1 MQTLSSDQLVAVLEE
16 CEPTIR
22 GRFTRKLSKIGQR
35 FDADDLVQTTRMKA
49 FAAIEKCR
57 AADDFELRNWVLQIA
72 KNAYRTEID
81 NHVGRGKRS
90 VKREVESD
98 DVLLTRPSLNAV
110 DATEVSES
118 CSEVVAMLDELPTNQ
133 ARAVRAVYLEGR
145 DYPELADEMGVS
157 VNSVRLLVSRGLKL
171 IRQLTVP
178 YGFELAA
185 DGTIVE
191 NPAEQLVLAKI
202 RELKS
207 RGWSYE
213 RINEAVTTLRLTA
226 RRGMAW
232 SPAKIR
238 SILNDH

>member
-1 MQTLSSDQLVAVLEE
+1 MQTLSTDQLVAVLDE

-22 GRFTRKLSKIGQR
+22 GRFTQKLSKIGKR
-35 FDADDLVQTTRMKA
+35 FDADDLMQSTRLRA
-49 FAAIEKCR
+49 FAAIEKCN

-72 KNAYRTEID
+72 KNTYKSEIT
-81 NHVGRGKRS
+81 NHVGVSKRS
-90 VKREVESD
+90 VKREDHSD
-98 DVLLTRPSLNAV
+98 AALLTRPSLNTV

-118 CSEVVAMLDELPTNQ
+118 CEEVIALLDELPPNQ
-133 ARAVRAVYLEGR
+133 SQAVRASYLDGR
-145 DYPELADEMGVS
+145 DYTDIADEMGV
-157 VNSVRLLVSRGLKL
+157 
-171 IRQLTVP
+171 
-178 YGFELAA
+178 
-185 DGTIVE
+185 TIVE

-213 RINEAVTTLRLTA
+213 RINDAVTTLRLTA
-226 RRGMAW
+226 RRGMEW